1 MGSFSSYI
9 QKALLDH
16 LLMNTPYVPPTALY
30 VALYT
35 IAPTAVGGGNEVSG
49 SGYARMPV
57 SYAPA
62 TQGLET
68 STHNVALIN
77 FPVPTAAWGTLVA
90 YAVFDAL
97 TAGHM
102 LFFGEL
108 GIPKSV
114 SMNDEVTILANG
126 LMLSLV

>member
-1 MGSFSSYI
+1 
-9 QKALLDH
+9 
-16 LLMNTPYVPPTALY
+16 
-30 VALYT
+30 
-35 IAPTAVGGGNEVSG
+35 
-49 SGYARMPV
+49 
-57 SYAPA
+57 
-62 TQGLET
+62 
-68 STHNVALIN
+68 VALIN

-114 SMNDEVTILANG
+114 SMSDEVAILANG